1 MSSELD
7 GLAYDLILPE
17 LVMLAGLLAIV
28 LIPNLGDARVRL
40 PLTSV
45 RIPIL
50 LGGTRFTL
58 TRDPRLPNA
67 LALLFLA
74 SSVALSASML
84 LGETSGDFGNVL
96 HIDRFSSLFTVIFT
110 SALLLVAIATTHRLP
125 ADPSA
130 ETPKRRDSSE
140 AEAAKISSL
149 YDNRRQVDFHILLLM
164 AGLGMSLMAKSTH
177 LFMLFVCLEL
187 ASLSS
192 YVLVGFHKESDV
204 GGEAGTK
211 YFIVGSVASA
221 AGIYGMSLLY
231 LWNGDLS
238 ISGLSSSWNAMETL
252 DPFAVIG
259 VGLMLVAFGF
269 KVGAAPFHLAIPDAY
284 SGASSPVAGLLAT
297 ASKAMG
303 FVALMRVLIIV
314 TMPSTGE
321 GFWMAIIAAI
331 AVITMTW
338 GNLAALSS
346 DNPKRILAYSSVAHA
361 GYMLAALAAIG
372 TGLGDAAANALVVTA
387 VLFHLTILVLF
398 KLGAF
403 LVLSMIETGGGSHR
417 LEGLHGL
424 ARRDPIIAASMF
436 VFMLSLAGVPPF
448 SGFLSKLLM
457 INGIVNITAG
467 TGSLTSSAVLPWAAS
482 VDPVFW
488 LAAAIVANSAL
499 SLFYYLRIGM
509 VMFFEAPEDATPIV
523 GSMPLRAAIA
533 ICAILTILFGMG
545 LLSEAALDTVSGAA
559 DAFLGL

>member
-1 MSSELD
+1 LSSELD

-17 LVMLAGLLAIV
+17 LMMLVGLLAII
-28 LIPNLGDARVRL
+28 LIPNLGDARMRL

-50 LGGTRFTL
+50 LGGTRFSL
-58 TRDPRLPNA
+58 TSDPRLPNA
-67 LALLFLA
+67 LALIFLA

-96 HIDRFSSLFTVIFT
+96 HVDRFSSLLTVIFT

-130 ETPKRRDSSE
+130 GAPKRRDSAE

-149 YDNRRQVDFHILLLM
+149 YDNRRQADFHILLLM

-204 GGEAGTK
+204 GGEAGMK
-211 YFIVGSVASA
+211 YFIVGSVTSA

-238 ISGLSSSWNAMETL
+238 ISGLSSSWEAMEEL

-398 KLGAF
+398 KLGSF
-403 LVLSMIETGGGSHR
+403 LVLSMIETEGGSHR

-467 TGSLTSSAVLPWAAS
+467 TGSLTSSGVLPWAAS

-499 SLFYYLRIGM
+499 SLFYYLRIGL

-523 GSMPLRAAIA
+523 GAMPLRAAIA
-533 ICAILTILFGMG
+533 ICAILTILFGIG

>member
-1 MSSELD
+1 MD
-7 GLAYDLILPE
+7 GLSYDLVLPE
-17 LVMLAGLLAIV
+17 IMMLAGLLAMI
-28 LIPNLGDARVRL
+28 LIPNLGDARMRL
-40 PLTSV
+40 PLTSLRV
-45 RIPIL
+45 PIL
-50 LGGTRFTL
+50 LGGTRFDL
-58 TRDPRLPNA
+58 TRDPRIPNA
-67 LALLFLA
+67 IALVSLT
-74 SSVALSASML
+74 SSVIMSASML
-84 LGETSGDFGNVL
+84 NDGSSGDFGNVL
-96 HIDRFSSLFTVIFT
+96 HADRFSSLLTVIFT
-110 SALLLVAIATTHRLP
+110 SALLLVAVATIHRLP
-125 ADPSA
+125 TDPSA
-130 ETPKRRDSSE
+130 RAPNRGDSPRDE
-140 AEAAKISSL
+140 AGKISAL
-149 YDNRRQVDFHILLLM
+149 YDNRRQVDFHILLLL

-192 YVLVGFHKESDV
+192 YVLVGFHKENDV
-204 GGEAGTK
+204 GGEAGAK

-238 ISGLSSSWNAMETL
+238 IEGLSSSWDAMETL

-259 VGLMLVAFGF
+259 IGLMLVAFGF

-303 FVALMRVLIIV
+303 FVALMRVLIIIA
-314 TMPSTGE
+314 MPSIGE
-321 GFWMAIIAAI
+321 GFWMVIIAAI

-346 DNPKRILAYSSVAHA
+346 DNPKRMLAYSSVAHA
-361 GYMLAALAAIG
+361 GYMLAAIAAIG
-372 TGLGDAAANALVVTA
+372 TGLGDSDANALAVTA

-398 KLGAF
+398 KLGSF
-403 LVLSMIETGGGSHR
+403 LVLSVIETEGGSHR

-424 ARRDPIIAASMF
+424 VRRDPIIAASMF

-457 INGIVNITAG
+457 INGIIDITAG
-467 TGSLTSSAVLPWAAS
+467 TGSLTSTAVQSWVTS
-482 VDPVFW
+482 VSPAFW

-499 SLFYYLRIGM
+499 SLFYYLRIAL
-509 VMFFEAPEDATPIV
+509 VMFFEVPDDATPIE
-523 GSMPLRAAIA
+523 GAIPLRATIA
-533 ICAILTILFGMG
+533 ICAVLTILLGIG
-545 LLSEAALDTVSGAA
+545 SLSEAALGAVSSAA